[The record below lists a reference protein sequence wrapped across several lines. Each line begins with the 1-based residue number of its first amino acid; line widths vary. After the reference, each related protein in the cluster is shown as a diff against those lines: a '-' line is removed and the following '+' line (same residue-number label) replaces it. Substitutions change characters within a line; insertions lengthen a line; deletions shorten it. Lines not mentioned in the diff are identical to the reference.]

1 VTLSHFEGT
10 LINVSVYIQETAS
23 QIVVEYL
30 KKEKNTE
37 KIEVA
42 MIELED
48 NCWVVRG
55 TCPLEF
61 GETQWPERFAV
72 VIDLK
77 GKIKSTD
84 YGLL

>member
-1 VTLSHFEGT
+1 MSQS
-10 LINVSVYIQETAS
+10 VSKETAS

-30 KKEKNTE
+30 KKEKNTD